1 MKLNH
6 STGAILFV
14 GVAPVGAGFAKAFL
28 LATPLVSG
36 LTVGIAPSIAATIAG
51 STAQV
56 TINNFSHRPTETGTS
71 TDTNTTT
78 IANNGVVISQANA
91 DAAFISNCQELL
103 AANISKSQVAGR
115 GSNYAGLAQS
125 QATVIGDFDIDAKE
139 TFSFAAKTDLN
150 LFTSVDN
157 RQSERAI
164 ARGSIFFGLINTV
177 TNILLDSFQIS
188 SDLDSSQGFTR
199 SLYSSSNNF
208 DFSAIKLTLRPPYGQ
223 GNSRESLLFTS
234 WRYSRTFDSA
244 TSLRLV
250 EIKNNLAEVQAEA
263 QAEAVPEPSTI
274 LGTALFL
281 GLLVRAR
288 KLKNKFYEISSKA

>member
-6 STGAILFV
+6 STGAILFE
-14 GVAPVGAGFAKAFL
+14 GFANAFL

-36 LTVGIAPSIAATIAG
+36 LTVGIAPSSAATIAG

-56 TINNFSHRPTETGTS
+56 TINNFSHRPTDTGTS
-71 TDTNTTT
+71 TDTNTAT
-78 IANNGVVISQANA
+78 IANEGVVISQANA
-91 DAAFISNCQELL
+91 DAAFISNCHELL
-103 AANISKSQVAGR
+103 AKNLSKSEVAGS

-125 QATVIGDFDIDAKE
+125 QATVIGDFEIEAKE
-139 TFSFAAKTDLN
+139 TFSFAVKTDLN
-150 LFTSVDN
+150 LFTSIDN
-157 RQSERAI
+157 RQSERAS

-177 TNILLDSFQIS
+177 TNILLDSVQITS
-188 SDLDSSQGFTR
+188 NLDSSEGLTR
-199 SLYSSSNNF
+199 NVYRSSNNF
-208 DFSAIKLTLRPPYGQ
+208 DFSAIKLTLTPPYGQ
-223 GNSRESLLFTS
+223 GNTIKSLFFTS

-250 EIKNNLAEVQAEA
+250 EINNNLAEVQAEA

-288 KLKNKFYEISSKA
+288 KLNNKLSEAKSKI